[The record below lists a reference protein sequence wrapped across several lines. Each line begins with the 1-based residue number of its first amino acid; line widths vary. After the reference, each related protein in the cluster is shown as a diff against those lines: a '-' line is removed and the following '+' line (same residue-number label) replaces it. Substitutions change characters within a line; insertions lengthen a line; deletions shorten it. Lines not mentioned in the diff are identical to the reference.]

1 MPDDRYFT
9 VSWDEKSREQLYK
22 LLKKTNTK
30 GPIFL
35 SGDSGFGEVMLNPCS
50 KKSKLFVIFKIQF
63 ILFLALGLDLYEAT
77 SNGLTYSLAEDI
89 PFGQYFQT
97 FLFPETF
104 NVIYK

>member
-1 MPDDRYFT
+1 MQIMPDDRYFT

-50 KKSKLFVIFKIQF
+50 KKSTFFFLFHLKLF
-63 ILFLALGLDLYEAT
+63 
-77 SNGLTYSLAEDI
+77 
-89 PFGQYFQT
+89 
-97 FLFPETF
+97 
-104 NVIYK
+104 